1 MAHHNDLIGHNT
13 SPDRNKPNPSP
24 NRPHAAEPTR
34 KALVTRESTM
44 DSSLVSLS
52 GLLVGNHIFDIPV
65 FQRNYAWERKNLE
78 DLWEDIYYMDPSKKH
93 YFGTVLLKDSGE
105 TAQAAL
111 DTLKR
116 FDVIDGQQRLTTV
129 SILLRE
135 VISQLKRISDQQLQ
149 GEVAALEKRYLR
161 DGEHYK
167 INPLGD
173 DGQFFHHVI
182 IDGNEFLSKDTVT
195 HSQRRLADA
204 KAFFRERLLDEEEQ
218 QPSDYQAFLVQ
229 LKRKID
235 DLQLIQ
241 YQVNSD
247 ADAIRIFQT
256 VNDRGRPLSGLEKTK
271 SFLMHTSYLGIED
284 EGQVAGRLEELNGH
298 FSRIY
303 RHFEAASG
311 TRHMERLR
319 MSEDD
324 VHRYH
329 FINYISSGN
338 TSSRPLESLKDRIR
352 EMLREDQDECAEYAL
367 MYAKDLERA
376 FYAVREIAD
385 AYRGDEEG
393 RTLSKIFMLERMG
406 NIFPL
411 LIASWLRFSK
421 KPSRMEKILKLLEAF
436 IVRVYVVG
444 GWRSDAGGSRFNRMA
459 RRIHQGEL
467 DYAGLIGELRS
478 INREYQSDGGFRRSF
493 DWEDFY
499 TRFNSRDIKYLLTEY
514 ETHLR
519 KKSDLPL
526 ALSTREKILSS
537 EYEVEHIWAQSPSSE
552 MSEDEEVEHSRNVHR
567 LGNLTIASES
577 WNKSMGNKPFE
588 RKRWRS
594 KDRPSYSNS
603 SLLVQKELAEL
614 TTWDVEEISK
624 RELRIVEFALQRWSV

>member
-1 MAHHNDLIGHNT
+1 
-13 SPDRNKPNPSP
+13 
-24 NRPHAAEPTR
+24 
-34 KALVTRESTM
+34 M
-44 DSSLVSLS
+44 DGSLVSLS
-52 GLLVGNHIFDIPV
+52 GLLIGNRIFDVPV
-65 FQRNYAWERKNLE
+65 FQRSYAWERKNLE
-78 DLWEDIYYMDPSKKH
+78 DLWEDLYYMDPSKKH
-93 YFGTVLLKDSGE
+93 YFGTVLLKDSGK
-105 TAQAAL
+105 TAQTAV

-129 SILLRE
+129 LILLRE
-135 VISQLKRISDQQLQ
+135 VISQLKRVSAQHLQ
-149 GEVAALEKRYLR
+149 EEVGALEKRYLR

-173 DGQFFHHVI
+173 DGHFFHHVI
-182 IDGNEFLSKDTVT
+182 IDGNEFLSKDTAT

-204 KAFFRERLLDEEEQ
+204 KAFFRERLLDEEERQ
-218 QPSDYQAFLVQ
+218 SSKYQAFLVRF
-229 LKRKID
+229 KRKID

-241 YQVNSD
+241 YQVSSD
-247 ADAIRIFQT
+247 ADAIRIFET
-256 VNDRGRPLSGLEKTK
+256 VNDRGRPLSNLEKTK

-284 EGQVAGRLEELNGH
+284 EGEVAGRLEELNGH

-319 MSEDD
+319 MGEDD

-329 FINYISSGN
+329 FINYISSGS
-338 TSSRPLESLKDRIR
+338 TSSRPLESLKDHIR
-352 EMLREDQDECAEYAL
+352 EMLKRDQGECAEYAL

-385 AYRGDEEG
+385 TYRGDKEG
-393 RTLSKIFMLERMG
+393 GTLSRIFMLERMG

-411 LIASWLRFSK
+411 LIASWLKFSSR
-421 KPSRMEKILKLLEAF
+421 PSRMEKILKLLEAF
-436 IVRVYVVG
+436 IVRVYVIG

-459 RRIHQGEL
+459 RRVHQGKL
-467 DYAGLIGELRS
+467 TYADLLRELRS
-478 INREYQSDGGFRRSF
+478 MNREYQSDGKFRRSF

-499 TRFNSRDIKYLLTEY
+499 TRFSPRDIKYLLTEY

-519 KKSDLPL
+519 RKSDLPL

-537 EYEVEHIWAQSPSSE
+537 GYEVEHIWAQSPSSE
-552 MSEDEEVEHSRNVHR
+552 MSEDEEVEHSQNVHR
-567 LGNLTIASES
+567 LGNLTIASAS
-577 WNKSMGNKPFE
+577 WNKSMGNKSFQ

-594 KDRPSYSNS
+594 KNRPSYSNS
-603 SLLVQKELAEL
+603 NLLVQKELAEL
-614 TTWDVEEISK
+614 TAWNVEEISE
-624 RELRIVEFALQRWSV
+624 RERRIVQFALQRWSV